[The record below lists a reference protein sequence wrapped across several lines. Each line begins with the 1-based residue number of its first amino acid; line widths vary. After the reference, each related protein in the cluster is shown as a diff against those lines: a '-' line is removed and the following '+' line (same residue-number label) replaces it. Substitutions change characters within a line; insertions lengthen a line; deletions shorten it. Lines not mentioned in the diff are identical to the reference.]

1 MNVKKG
7 LLSLVTAAAI
17 MTTGA
22 TKNLPLVDNPSIER
36 RLPSVKQIM
45 FAKDI
50 DSSIFE
56 NATPKF
62 HIDLLNFINGPEQF
76 KACAVFRGA
85 GKSTLLNKILVLNRI
100 YFEHEQYTLI
110 VSESEKKAKR
120 FLKDIKGL
128 ILKMQAKG
136 YNISKGR
143 TWTDTSV
150 EVVVNKGKK
159 DKEGKSIEHLC
170 AIDVFGAGQDPRGY
184 THDNN
189 RPTLIIADDL
199 ESKVGQYAIGNK
211 ENRKKLKNWFYS
223 DLIPAMHPTRGQLII
238 IGTILHEDSILNN
251 IIMEKNPDNDDEE
264 TNDSEWH
271 TKSIPIME
279 GGKAA
284 WKSRFP
290 ISKIKR
296 LKRRLER
303 LGMSNHFYQEYM
315 CKAMSPDKQTF
326 TREMFKYFSHVE
338 YDKKIEP
345 TITLQNAKEK
355 GIIKTKKP
363 VNIVLEDGSKISLLD
378 CFVYTTMDLATG
390 DGSDRTAIV
399 TFAVAPTNDIYI
411 LDISAGHW
419 SPFEKSLQC
428 IRIQSTFNS
437 IKYGIEKGGF
447 QNDFLYTL
455 DVAIKE
461 SGINIPVCPLSH
473 NKRAKNLRIS
483 NLHPLFM
490 TERIYFNSSIST
502 ITELEGELLAFDP
515 SVDSKFDDIMDAL
528 AYMLDFIQGRTFDDE
543 DDFIDEEEEDED
555 NDERMA

>member
-1 MNVKKG
+1 MNIKKP
-7 LLSLVTAAAI
+7 LLSLITATAI
-17 MTTGA
+17 MTTGVC
-22 TKNLPLVDNPSIER
+22 KDLPIVDNPHIEK
-36 RLPSVKQIM
+36 RLPSVKQII

-56 NATPKF
+56 NATPRF
-62 HIDLLNFINGPEQF
+62 HLDLLNFINGPEQF

-100 YFEHEQYTLI
+100 YFEHEPYTLI

-136 YNISKGR
+136 YSISKGK
-143 TWTDTSV
+143 TWTDTSI
-150 EVVVNKGKK
+150 EVIINKGKK
-159 DKEGKSIEHLC
+159 DKDGKSLEQLS

-223 DLIPAMHPTRGQLII
+223 DLIPSMHPIRGQIII

-251 IIMEKNPDNDDEE
+251 IIMEKNDDDK

-290 ISKIKR
+290 IAKIKK
-296 LKRRLER
+296 LKIRLER
-303 LGMSNHFYQEYM
+303 LGMANHFYQEYM
-315 CKAMSPDKQTF
+315 CKAMSPDKQLF
-326 TREMFKYFSHVE
+326 KREMFKYFSHVE

-363 VNIVLEDGSKISLLD
+363 LNIVLEDGSKISLLD
-378 CFVYTTMDLATG
+378 CYIYTTMDLATG
-390 DGSDRTAIV
+390 DGADRTAIV

-473 NKRAKNLRIS
+473 MKRAKNLRIS

-490 TERIYFNSSIST
+490 TERIHFNKSIST
-502 ITELEGELLAFDP
+502 TTELEGELLAFDP
-515 SVDSKFDDIMDAL
+515 AVDSKFDDIMDAL
-528 AYMLDFIQGRTFDDE
+528 AYLLDFIQGRTFDDDD
-543 DDFIDEEEEDED
+543 DDFEEDEFED
-555 NDERMA
+555 DDERMA